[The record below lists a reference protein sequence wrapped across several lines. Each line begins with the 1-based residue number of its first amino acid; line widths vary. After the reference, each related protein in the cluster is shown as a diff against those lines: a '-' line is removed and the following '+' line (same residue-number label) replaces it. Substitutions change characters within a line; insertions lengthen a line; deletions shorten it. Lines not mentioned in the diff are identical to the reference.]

1 MKFTN
6 YLSATIVLLFL
17 LVNQVFAAEGDPST
31 TLLPSSS
38 DVNASTEQ
46 ECTADLYD
54 YKGVELEESFKNGT
68 YVDRDY
74 ILGCAIKSGYIKF
87 WMLPYFIKYILE
99 WVINLAGLISIL
111 MILVGAYYYIYG
123 GITDDKT
130 KGKNV
135 ILYAI
140 GGLIL
145 TSIAWFLVNVVLLA
159 ITN

>member
-1 MKFTN
+1 MKIMKYF
-6 YLSATIVLLFL
+6 SAAIVLSFLFI
-17 LVNQVFAAEGDPST
+17 NQAAAAT
-31 TLLPSSS
+31 TVLPS
-38 DVNASTEQ
+38 DEEVDKLTELGCVDKFAVIN
-46 ECTADLYD
+46 ETN
-54 YKGVELEESFKNGT
+54 ELEVYFKDNS
-68 YVDRDY
+68 DQQDM
-74 ILGCAIKSGYIKF
+74 ILGCAVKSGAIKF
-87 WMLPYFIKYILE
+87 WMLPFFIKYILQ